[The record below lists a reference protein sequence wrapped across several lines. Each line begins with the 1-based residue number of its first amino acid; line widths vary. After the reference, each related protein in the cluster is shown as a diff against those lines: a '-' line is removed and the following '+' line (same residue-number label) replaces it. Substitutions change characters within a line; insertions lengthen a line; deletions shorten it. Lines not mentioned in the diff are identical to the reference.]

1 MHRKLNVA
9 IVGLEF
15 GKEFIPIYQ
24 RYPHTSMYAICQ
36 RNREK
41 LDKTGDE
48 FGIEVRYDD
57 YAELLKDPAI
67 DIVHINTPLQMHA
80 DQVVMALE
88 AGKHVGCT
96 IPMATSVEDCRRIVE
111 AAEKTGMTYMM
122 METVVYAR
130 EYLHVKELYDNG
142 DLGKIQFIRASHQ
155 QEMWGWPDYWHGMP
169 PMYNATHAIS
179 PCLSIGGWEAEYVS
193 CFGSGRVQ
201 EFMVPKY
208 ACPFAIESTH
218 IKFKDSDVVAEVTRS
233 LFNTA
238 RQYREHF
245 DVYGSK
251 KTFEWTLVEHE
262 DHILHTGE
270 QVERIKIPDF
280 AGRLPK
286 EIQAFTTGGVY
297 DVGGNEHRS
306 FTQGGGHGGSHP
318 HLVHELITSI
328 LEGRDPYPNARQ
340 AANIT
345 CSGILSHQSAM
356 EGGKAI
362 KLPDWTL
369 WKGKPMLSTVAA
381 KSAASGSAGSVSG
394 IDAKSTVAATA
405 GKAVAA

>member
-1 MHRKLNVA
+1 MSRKLNVA

-24 RYPHTSMYAICQ
+24 RYPHTNMYAICQ
-36 RNREK
+36 RNKEK
-41 LDKTGDE
+41 LNETGDK
-48 FGIEVRYDD
+48 FGIAVRYDD
-57 YAELLKDPAI
+57 YEQLLKDPKI

-80 DQVVMALE
+80 DQVVMGLE
-88 AGKHVGCT
+88 AGKHVACT

-111 AAEKTGMTYMM
+111 ATEKSGMTYMM

-130 EYLHVKELYDNG
+130 EYLHVKDMYEKG
-142 DLGKIQFIRASHQ
+142 ELGKIQFIRSSHQ

-201 EFMVPKY
+201 EFMIPKY
-208 ACPFAIESTH
+208 GCPFAIESTH

-245 DVYGSK
+245 DIYGSK

-270 QVERIKIPDF
+270 SPERIKIPDF
-280 AGRLPK
+280 ASRLPK
-286 EIQAFTTGGVY
+286 EIQVFTTGGVY
-297 DVGGNEHRS
+297 DIGENEHRS

-318 HLVHELITSI
+318 HLVHEFISSI

-356 EGGKAI
+356 EGGKHI
-362 KLPDWTL
+362 RLPEWTFS
-369 WKGKPMLSTVAA
+369 KGKPMMSRVAA
-381 KSAASGSAGSVSG
+381 KEAESAKASNQ
-394 IDAKSTVAATA
+394 VAAVA
-405 GKAVAA
+405 G

>member
-1 MHRKLNVA
+1 MSGKLNVA

-15 GKEFIPIYQ
+15 GKEFIPIY
-24 RYPHTSMYAICQ
+24 RLYPHTNMYAICQ

-41 LDKTGDE
+41 LDRTGEE
-48 FGIEVRYDD
+48 FGVEVRYQD
-57 YAELLKDPAI
+57 YAELLRDPKV

-80 DQVVMALE
+80 DQVVMGLE
-88 AGKHVGCT
+88 AGKHVACT
-96 IPMATSVEDCRRIVE
+96 IPMAIAVEDCRRIVE
-111 AAEKTGMTYMM
+111 AVEKTGMTYMM

-130 EYLHVKELYDNG
+130 EYLYVKELYERG

-169 PMYNATHAIS
+169 PMHNATHAIS

-201 EFMVPKY
+201 DSMIPKY
-208 ACPFAIESTH
+208 GCPYAIESTH
-218 IKFKDSDVVAEVTRS
+218 IKFKDSDVAAEVTRS

-251 KTFEWTLVEHE
+251 QTFEWTLIEHE

-270 QVERIKIPDF
+270 TPKRIRIPDF
-280 AGRLPK
+280 ADRLPR
-286 EIQAFTTGGVY
+286 EIRVFTTGGVY
-297 DVGGNEHRS
+297 NVGENGHRS

-318 HLVHELITSI
+318 HLVHEFISSI
-328 LEGRDPYPNARQ
+328 REGRDPYPNARQ

-356 EGGKAI
+356 EGGKHI
-362 KLPDWTL
+362 RLPEWTFS
-369 WKGKPMLSTVAA
+369 KGKPLLSRVA
-381 KSAASGSAGSVSG
+381 AGSVEIG
-394 IDAKSTVAATA
+394 GNGRVAGGARA
-405 GKAVAA
+405 EALGGKPPRVLS